1 LQKIGRK
8 REAFLDR
15 KPGACPRRARDR
27 RVGPPGAQC
36 LWIFTPVI
44 DPFSWEWSVGEK
56 TEGYSTKQLKGRANE
71 CHSGGTEDTTR
82 HASRAALPNTKT
94 ATSLRHRT
102 VIGAEL
108 RKHGCRGHS
117 QPRGVPNRAW
127 LSHSLEIASLV
138 VGRQSRGARR
148 PPLRRHS
155 SSNCYLFSGFFI
167 LITAKTELHIIIRD
181 T

>member
-1 LQKIGRK
+1 MQQIGRK

-36 LWIFTPVI
+36 LWICTPVI

-127 LSHSLEIASLV
+127 LSHSFILWRSHLWPLV
-138 VGRQSRGARR
+138 DRAVACAARR
-148 PPLRRHS
+148 CVVTLLVTATSFLVSLSLLRPKLSYTS
-155 SSNCYLFSGFFI
+155 S
-167 LITAKTELHIIIRD
+167 
-181 T
+181 